1 MVVNL
6 TDSELKSLV
15 KEHVSGLISVPQ
27 ERLKVT
33 FTRRQ
38 TMTDTSIEIL
48 KENEPKS
55 PMEPLNRR
63 PVTETEDAQEEPA
76 KTETSTLSSIL
87 K

>member
-15 KEHVSGLISVPQ
+15 KEHVSGLISVPKD
-27 ERLKVT
+27 RLKVT

-38 TMTDTSIEIL
+38 TITETSIEIL

-55 PMEPLNRR
+55 PMEPLIER
-63 PVTETEDAQEEPA
+63 PGTEDAQEEP
-76 KTETSTLSSIL
+76 TETSTLSSIL
-87 K
+87 R

>member
-1 MVVNL
+1 MVINI

-15 KEHVSGLISVPQ
+15 KKHVSSLISVP
-27 ERLKVT
+27 EDRLKVT

-38 TMTDTSIEIL
+38 TITETSIEIL

-55 PMEPLNRR
+55 PMEPLIERQ
-63 PVTETEDAQEEPA
+63 VTETEDAQQEPT
-76 KTETSTLSSIL
+76 KTETNSLSSIL

>member
-6 TDSELKSLV
+6 TDGELKSLV
-15 KEHVSGLISVPQ
+15 KEHVSELISVPQ

-55 PMEPLNRR
+55 PMEPLNEKT
-63 PVTETEDAQEEPA
+63 VTETEDAQEEP
-76 KTETSTLSSIL
+76 TETNTMSSIL
-87 K
+87 R